1 VASGH
6 ARRQADCLKI
16 PAIQFIL
23 IAALQRKTGLHRSGE
38 AANFAAIYQFR
49 IGLRHCGM
57 MTDIADWPLR
67 EMSHVTDPE
76 CSTTVRFST
85 ADLPENL
92 RVATWREHYSH
103 TVLRA
108 DIDRGDDA
116 SFDATVVSRT
126 LPGLQLVSG
135 RYTAAR
141 LIRTREMTADGND
154 DLSLLVNQTG
164 NVTVSARGREV
175 TLCEN
180 DAVLISSC
188 EPIVFDRHSQG
199 ESIAIRIPY
208 SILSPAV
215 VDVDDAIMRRISRD
229 APALNLLTG
238 YANTLLG
245 DDHEMALPALRHQVA
260 THMHDLTVLA
270 LGATREAADVAGNR
284 GLGAAR
290 LKAAKTYIA
299 ENHHHR
305 DISIVTVAAHVG
317 MTPRHLQRLFENDGT
332 TFSAFLLGRR
342 LARAYRMLCEPQSA
356 QRQVSAIAYDVG
368 FSDLSYFNRCF
379 RRHYGATP
387 TDMRK
392 AAGN

>member
-1 VASGH
+1 
-6 ARRQADCLKI
+6 
-16 PAIQFIL
+16 
-23 IAALQRKTGLHRSGE
+23 
-38 AANFAAIYQFR
+38 
-49 IGLRHCGM
+49 
-57 MTDIADWPLR
+57 
-67 EMSHVTDPE
+67 MSHVTDPE

-108 DIDRGDDA
+108 DIDPGDDA
-116 SFDATVVSRT
+116 SFDATVVSRS

-135 RYTAAR
+135 RFTAAR
-141 LIRTREMTADGND
+141 IVRTREMIADGND

-164 NVTVSARGREV
+164 IVTVSARAREV
-175 TLCEN
+175 TLHEN
-180 DAVLISSC
+180 DAVLISSS
-188 EPIVFDRHSQG
+188 EAVVFDRRSFG

-215 VDVDDAIMRRISRD
+215 VDVDDAIMRHISRD

-245 DDHEMALPALRHQVA
+245 DDHAMASPALRHHVA

-299 ENHHHR
+299 ENLHHR

-342 LARAYRMLCEPQSA
+342 LARAYRMLCEPRSGEK
-356 QRQVSAIAYDVG
+356 QVSAVAYDVG
-368 FSDLSYFNRCF
+368 FGDLSYFNRCF
-379 RRHYGATP
+379 RRLYGATP
-387 TDMRK
+387 MDVR
-392 AAGN
+392 AGVLK